1 MFDLEDFIAGC
12 RVAVT
17 RVEPAAAVRDL
28 LADVL
33 SDRESLS
40 VALPATRAELCP
52 LYSGP
57 DVTIM
62 KVVWAP
68 EMEFPPHDHLT
79 WACNG
84 IYRGVEHN
92 VLYRLV
98 DGALVE
104 TGVFDLGEGEIGL
117 LEDDA
122 IHSVTNP
129 RSSELSA
136 AIHVYGGDFA
146 SLPRSNWVGDPP
158 RPVRADVA
166 QTRAMFEEANRSL

>member
-1 MFDLEDFIAGC
+1 MFELEDFIAGC

-17 RVEPAAAVRDL
+17 QDEPVAAVREL
-28 LADVL
+28 LAEAL
-33 SDRESLS
+33 SDREG
-40 VALPATRAELCP
+40 VAIALPVTKAELCP
-52 LYSGP
+52 LYSGS

-68 EMEFPPHDHLT
+68 KMEFPPHNHLT

-92 VLYRLV
+92 VLYRLA

-104 TGVFDLGEGEIGL
+104 TGVLDLGEGEIGL
-117 LEDDA
+117 LDHDA

-129 RSSELSA
+129 HSSELSA
-136 AIHVYGGDFA
+136 ALHVYGGDFA
-146 SLPRSNWVGDPP
+146 SLPRRNWVGDPP
-158 RPVRADVA
+158 RPVRADIT
-166 QTRAMFEEANRSL
+166 QTRAMFEDANRNL